1 MLIAVVAVAMVVV
14 TLIDWTLLA
23 VVLRETQ
30 VNVINKGII
39 NTIKGNDNNIYNSC
53 HVGSIMRYIL
63 WQEATFLSHLQPN

>member
-1 MLIAVVAVAMVVV
+1 MVIVVVAMTDVALV
-14 TLIDWTLLA
+14 DYTLLA
-23 VVLRETQ
+23 IVLRETR

-63 WQEATFLSHLQPN
+63 WQEASFLAHLQPD